1 MPPKVPL
8 LYYTTR
14 HAPATYYS
22 SIDQHPQF
30 DLTVALKSSL
40 HYCKS
45 ADTEELCCYSI
56 ANFLAHRCVVVKMI
70 EKAPSIAH

>member
-8 LYYTTR
+8 LYYTR
-14 HAPATYYS
+14 HAPA

-45 ADTEELCCYSI
+45 ADTEELCYYSI